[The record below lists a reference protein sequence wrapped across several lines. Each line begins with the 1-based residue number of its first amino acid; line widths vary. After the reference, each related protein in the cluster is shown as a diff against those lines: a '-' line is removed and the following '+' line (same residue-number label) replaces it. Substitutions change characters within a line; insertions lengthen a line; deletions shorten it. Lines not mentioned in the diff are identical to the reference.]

1 MLTPKAAALKY
12 EQENDKVPIVV
23 AKGKGVIAEKII
35 AKASEVGIPLFKNE
49 LLADSLLNVEIDRE
63 IPPALYKAVVEV
75 FVWLAKNEDAASAK
89 KSLLR
94 LS

>member
-12 EQENDKVPIVV
+12 EKEGDRVPTVV
-23 AKGKGVIAEKII
+23 AKGKGIIAEKII
-35 AKASEVGIPLFKNE
+35 AKASEVGVPLFKNE

-75 FVWLAKNEDAASAK
+75 FVWLAKNEDTARAR
-89 KSLLR
+89 KSI
-94 LS
+94 S

>member
-12 EQENDKVPIVV
+12 EKEGDKVPTVI
-23 AKGKGVIAEKII
+23 AKGKGIIAEKII
-35 AKASEVGIPLFKNE
+35 AKASEVGVPLFKNE

-75 FVWLAKNEDAASAK
+75 FVWLAKNEDWAK
-89 KSLLR
+89 ARKQIS
-94 LS
+94 

>member
-12 EQENDKVPIVV
+12 EKENDKVPIVI

-89 KSLLR
+89 KSLL
-94 LS
+94 

>member
-12 EQENDKVPIVV
+12 EKEGDKVPTVV
-23 AKGKGVIAEKII
+23 AKGKGIIAEKII
-35 AKASEVGIPLFKNE
+35 AKASEVGVPLFKNE

-75 FVWLAKNEDAASAK
+75 FVWLAKNEENARSK
-89 KSLLR
+89 K